1 MFLGVRFP
9 RLLGVVSGVVG
20 VPSCGVRVVRRFLV
34 LPAVVMFRRLLVMAS
49 GMRMML

>member
-9 RLLGVVSGVVG
+9 RLLGVVSSMVG
-20 VPSCGVRVVRRFLV
+20 VTPCGVRMVRRFLV
-34 LPAVVMFRRLLVMAS
+34 VPAVVMFRRFLVMAG